1 MSASGNFSGLS
12 MLDTQNCTNPQGTDA
27 MSGVIENDFCI
38 IDYAVLISAQSGE
51 WDNVTVLYNE
61 TWECVIIYVNDTSEG
76 CLQIFGNISISGRVM
91 WTEHLSQTGSLDED
105 GNTTWITTSY
115 CLVYIESQAFIP
127 SSQYNRT
134 HLSSSPGVDW
144 DELWADPAYEQW
156 ENERMSAYSVE
167 EANAPSWCTTPQFD
181 ALYWLYSPADTT
193 PEPVQYV
200 GFLDN
205 TSVHGYRMNQG
216 EKFSKIFMPIDEENC
231 TTTGHDDWLG
241 MWDEP
246 FCVQDLYP
254 NAPLGYS
261 ISYNE
266 TVGCLSVSNQT
277 GHVSCL
283 GNMSISS
290 RVMWY
295 EVMTDVCA
303 VFISSEQFIPSSSY
317 NLTSTWPNEVDW
329 DDQWADPAYVA
340 WEAER
345 MTAYNAEVAN
355 QPSWCTDPM
364 LNFYYW
370 AIQPAS

>member
-1 MSASGNFSGLS
+1 
-12 MLDTQNCTNPQGTDA
+12 
-27 MSGVIENDFCI
+27 
-38 IDYAVLISAQSGE
+38 
-51 WDNVTVLYNE
+51 
-61 TWECVIIYVNDTSEG
+61 
-76 CLQIFGNISISGRVM
+76 
-91 WTEHLSQTGSLDED
+91 
-105 GNTTWITTSY
+105 
-115 CLVYIESQAFIP
+115 
-127 SSQYNRT
+127 
-134 HLSSSPGVDW
+134 
-144 DELWADPAYEQW
+144 
-156 ENERMSAYSVE
+156 
-167 EANAPSWCTTPQFD
+167 
-181 ALYWLYSPADTT
+181 
-193 PEPVQYV
+193 
-200 GFLDN
+200 
-205 TSVHGYRMNQG
+205 MNQG